1 MRYLLDTSALLAH
14 YRQEDGGEMVQAM
27 FEAAEAEIV
36 MACISL
42 PEFGRRLRDLG
53 APEPVVQE
61 TLASYQLL
69 CTEVA
74 PVDTA
79 VALAAFAIGCRTPHR
94 LPLVDALIAA
104 VAQARNAVLVH
115 RDAHMRA
122 IPAELLQQTDLTAPI
137 DLR

>member
-14 YRQEDGGEMVQAM
+14 HRQESGWETVQAI
-27 FEAAEAEIV
+27 FEANEAEIIIASV
-36 MACISL
+36 SL
-42 PEFGRRLRDLG
+42 TELGRRLRDLG
-53 APEPVVQE
+53 APEVVVGQ

-79 VALAAFAIGCRTPHR
+79 VALAAFAIGCRTPRR

-104 VAQARNAVLVH
+104 VAQARNALLVH
-115 RDAHMRA
+115 RDEHMRA
-122 IPAELLQQTDLTAPI
+122 IPPELLHQSYLGAPAAS
-137 DLR
+137 L

>member
-1 MRYLLDTSALLAH
+1 M
-14 YRQEDGGEMVQAM
+14 
-27 FEAAEAEIV
+27 
-36 MACISL
+36 
-42 PEFGRRLRDLG
+42 
-53 APEPVVQE
+53 QE

-94 LPLVDALIAA
+94 LPFVDALIAA

-115 RDAHMRA
+115 RDEHMRA